1 MGLAGE
7 LDAVEAA
14 ELPALLPV
22 EGSATKCSIESS
34 TGPKEINAVE
44 AATGRC
50 KDPMLAVSTP

>member
-1 MGLAGE
+1 LAGE

-14 ELPALLPV
+14 ELPAVLPV